1 MVEMRVLR
9 LAAALLGLVM
19 ALPATALAVEPSTA
33 PVRLPPGTDFRDK
46 GMRGEVL
53 AFLKAGQLDYALERL
68 DYRAVSTLAYFAVEG
83 DRYGNLVKRTSS
95 GATSAAW
102 AGWTSSKMTTI
113 IQRAHSHKTRV
124 VLTLQV
130 FAWDDAGRQK
140 TIALLS
146 SATARQRLADQLAAA
161 VVARG
166 VDGVNIDIEPVPGS
180 QKANFVTFVRQV
192 RKALNAR
199 GSDYQ
204 LTFDATG
211 YIANYDI
218 TALTAPGAA
227 DAVYIMGYQ
236 YRGANTTTVGSTA
249 PLGGPRYDVRETI
262 DRYLALTTPD
272 KVILVVPYYGYTW
285 PTETGLLN
293 SRPSGLG
300 RTILYERAMDIMA
313 SKTRGYDTVEQVAW
327 AAYRERPC
335 STCAERWRQI
345 YIDDTRAL
353 RAKYDLALSRGLRGA
368 GIWALGYEGRYT
380 APYALLADRF
390 LITP

>member
-1 MVEMRVLR
+1 MVKMGVLR
-9 LAAALLGLVM
+9 LAAAIVCLVM
-19 ALPATALAVEPSTA
+19 ALPGVALAAEPSVA
-33 PVRLPPGTDFRDK
+33 PTRLPPGTDYRDK

-68 DYRAVSTLAYFAVEG
+68 DYRAVSTLAYFSVAG

-95 GATSAAW
+95 GATSAGW

-130 FAWDDAGRQK
+130 FAWDEAGRQN

-166 VDGVNIDIEPVPGS
+166 VDGVNIDIEPIPSS
-180 QKANFVTFVRQV
+180 QKQNFVTFVRQV

-236 YRGANTTTVGSTA
+236 YRGAETSTVGSTA
-249 PLGGPRYDVRETI
+249 PLI
-262 DRYLALTTPD
+262 
-272 KVILVVPYYGYTW
+272 VVG
-285 PTETGLLN
+285 N
-293 SRPSGLG
+293 RGLG
-300 RTILYERAMDIMA
+300 AKQGEVLGSVPAEIVRNAVSDV
-313 SKTRGYDTVEQVAW
+313 TVIQTPSDLGGSAPVL
-327 AAYRERPC
+327 
-335 STCAERWRQI
+335 SGAE
-345 YIDDTRAL
+345 
-353 RAKYDLALSRGLRGA
+353 A
-368 GIWALGYEGRYT
+368 GR
-380 APYALLADRF
+380 
-390 LITP
+390 